1 MSKHMSIWNPDRYD
15 SSDKEFLKQFLR
27 HIDIIHEKLPMMLL
41 QAFDY
46 ALRYTET
53 DLVKVILRTFEVS
66 AQTHTLAYTKPK
78 VIFITYAVDASLIC
92 YLGSQRF
99 LVNFNGITKFTWTA
113 WTDYEYVVFR
123 LALYF
128 RYSCG
133 NIDFDDDSY
142 AASKRK
148 LNIKSFLTELNKDY
162 QNDSETSM
170 LESFVKDYQRHL
182 DQIIKIC
189 NEEGFTEL
197 LIVIMNITKD
207 FPKEQPELRL

>member
-1 MSKHMSIWNPDRYD
+1 MPNHMSIWNPDRYD
-15 SSDKEFLKQFLR
+15 SSDTEFLR
-27 HIDIIHEKLPMMLL
+27 HIDTIYEKMPTMLS

-66 AQTHTLAYTKPK
+66 AQTHTMAYTKPK
-78 VIFITYAVDASLIC
+78 VIFITYAIDASLIC

-99 LVNFNGITKFTWTA
+99 LVNFNGITKVT
-113 WTDYEYVVFR
+113 WTDYDYVVFR
-123 LALYF
+123 LPLYF

-148 LNIKSFLTELNKDY
+148 SNIKSFLAELNKDY
-162 QNDSETSM
+162 QNDNETSM
-170 LESFVKDYQRHL
+170 LESFVKEYQQYL
-182 DQIIKIC
+182 DQIIEIC
-189 NEEGFTEL
+189 NKSGFTEL
-197 LIVIMNITKD
+197 ISVILNLTKD
-207 FPKEQPELRL
+207 FPRNQSDFKL

>member
-1 MSKHMSIWNPDRYD
+1 MSIWDPDRYD
-15 SSDKEFLKQFLR
+15 SSDKEFLKQFLI

-53 DLVKVILRTFEVS
+53 DLVKMILRTFEVS

-78 VIFITYAVDASLIC
+78 VIFITYAVGASLIC
-92 YLGSQRF
+92 YLCSQRF
-99 LVNFNGITKFTWTA
+99 LVKFNGITKVTWA
-113 WTDYEYVVFR
+113 DYDYVVFR

-142 AASKRK
+142 AAS
-148 LNIKSFLTELNKDY
+148 NIKSFLTELNKDY
-162 QNDSETSM
+162 QNDSEISM
-170 LESFVKDYQRHL
+170 LESFVKDYQWHL
-182 DQIIKIC
+182 DQIIEIC
-189 NEEGFTEL
+189 NEEGFAEL
-197 LIVIMNITKD
+197 LTVILNITKD